1 MISSLLSIASI
12 LIVNLNTAKP
22 CCSHGHIDVS
32 KEDKTAY
39 WGKKTF
45 CSHAKIILFFSSA
58 VIFSCFH

>member
-39 WGKKTF
+39 WKKMF
-45 CSHAKIILFFSSA
+45 CSHAKIMLFFSSTA
-58 VIFSCFH
+58 IFSCFH